1 MHILTYTEEN
11 YVKAIYSVQHKNESG
26 EVSVNEIAERMQ
38 TRPATVTDMFKKLSE
53 KELIHYEKYKK
64 VQLTDTGTQIA
75 LSILRKHRLWETFL
89 CNKLHFSWDEVHE
102 VAEQLEHIRS
112 QKLID
117 KMDEFLGF
125 PEYDPHGDPI
135 PKHNGDLPASK
146 AVPLADYAINTLCT
160 FVAVNDTSSEFLQL
174 LKRYKLEI
182 GTNLTITERMPY
194 DNSVWVTNPTGEN
207 FQLSEKIATN
217 VLVV

>member
-1 MHILTYTEEN
+1 MFTLTYTEEN
-11 YVKAIYSVQHKNESG
+11 YVKAIYSVQHKNDSG

-53 KELIHYEKYKK
+53 KDLIHYEKYKK
-64 VQLTDTGTQIA
+64 VQLTDSGTSVA

-89 CNKLHFSWDEVHE
+89 CNKLNFSWDEVHE

-135 PKHNGDLPASK
+135 PKHNGDMPASR
-146 AVPLADYAINTLCT
+146 AIPLAEFAVNTTCK
-160 FVAVNDTSSEFLQL
+160 FVAVNDTSSAFLQL

-182 GTNLTITERMPY
+182 GTTLTVTERIPY
-194 DNSVWVTNPTGEN
+194 DNSVWVTDVSGHS
-207 FQLSEKIATN
+207 FQLSEKIASN

>member
-1 MHILTYTEEN
+1 MQELTFTEEN
-11 YVKAIYSVQHKNESG
+11 YIKAIYSIQDKNERG
-26 EVSVNEIAERMQ
+26 EVSVNEIAERVQ

-64 VQLTDTGTQIA
+64 VQLTEAGKKIA

-89 CNKLHFSWDEVHE
+89 CDKLNFAWDEVHE

-117 KMDEFLGF
+117 RMDEYLGF

-135 PKHNGDLPASK
+135 PKHNGELPASK
-146 AVPLADYAINTLCT
+146 AIPLSEMGINTKCV
-160 FVAVNDTSSEFLQL
+160 FVAVNDTSSAFLQQ
-174 LKRYKLEI
+174 LKRFNLEI
-182 GTNLTITERMPY
+182 GSELTITERMPY
-194 DNSVWVTNPTGEN
+194 DNSVWVTNKSGDSY
-207 FQLSEKIATN
+207 QLSEKIATN
-217 VLVV
+217 ILVV

>member
-1 MHILTYTEEN
+1 MHTLTFTEEN
-11 YVKAIYSVQHKNESG
+11 YIKAIYTIQDRNESG
-26 EVSVNEIAERMQ
+26 EVSVNEIAERVQ

-64 VQLTDTGTQIA
+64 VTLTAVGTKIA

-89 CNKLHFSWDEVHE
+89 CDKLNFAWDEVHE

-117 KMDEFLGF
+117 RMDEYLGF

-135 PKHNGDLPASK
+135 PKHNGDLPANK
-146 AVPLADYAINTLCT
+146 AIPISDMAENVACV
-160 FVAVNDTSSEFLQL
+160 FVAVNDTSSAFLQQ
-174 LKRYKLEI
+174 LKRFNLEI
-182 GTNLTITERMPY
+182 GMEITVTERLPY
-194 DNSVWVTNPTGEN
+194 DNSISVTDKNGAS
-207 FQLSEKIATN
+207 FQLSEKIAKN
-217 VLVV
+217 ILVV